1 MVVERAFCDV
11 LVDVFFD
18 FLFFS
23 FDFLGRTWVA
33 GTRFGVDVVLCLM
46 FPGVLLEV
54 RSSAFARFFV
64 SAFLVNH
71 GGGASSFGCHGAELS
86 LGGRVSCRVGGVA

>member
-1 MVVERAFCDV
+1 MLGAVHLNLFVFLAGVIFCLDVGLRGLRLVSVVVERAFCDV

-23 FDFLGRTWVA
+23 RDFLGRTWVA

-54 RSSAFARFFV
+54 WSSAFRQVF
-64 SAFLVNH
+64 
-71 GGGASSFGCHGAELS
+71 C
-86 LGGRVSCRVGGVA
+86 

>member
-1 MVVERAFCDV
+1 MLGAVHLNLFVFLTGVTFCLDVGLRGLRLVSVVVECAFCDV

-23 FDFLGRTWVA
+23 CDFLGRTWVA

-54 RSSAFARFFV
+54 RSSAFHQV
-64 SAFLVNH
+64 LLVL
-71 GGGASSFGCHGAELS
+71 F
-86 LGGRVSCRVGGVA
+86 